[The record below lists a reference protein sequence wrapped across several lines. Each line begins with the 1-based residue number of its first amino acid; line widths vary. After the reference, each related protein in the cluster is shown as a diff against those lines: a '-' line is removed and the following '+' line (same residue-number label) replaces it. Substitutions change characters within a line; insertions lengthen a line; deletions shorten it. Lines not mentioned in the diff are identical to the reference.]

1 LPLLQTAVPWAGTGQ
16 AFPQV
21 PQLAG
26 SLSGLTQL
34 EPHATNGSTQAK
46 VHSELMHTAVP
57 SGGAVHTAPHPRQFW
72 GSLLRVLHLPPQT
85 VSPSR
90 QMTGPPSVLD
100 IVSIP
105 GRTQMPVAASQT

>member
-1 LPLLQTAVPWAGTGQ
+1 LLLQTAVPWAGTGQ
-16 AFPQV
+16 AFPQA

-26 SLSGLTQL
+26 SLIVLTQL
-34 EPHATNGSTQAK
+34 EPHAVNGSKQAK

-57 SGGAVHTAPHPRQFW
+57 SGGAVHTAPHPRQFS

-85 VSPSR
+85 VSPSW
-90 QMTGPPSVLD
+90 QLAGPASVFA

-105 GRTQMPVAASQT
+105 GRTQMRVAVSQT